1 MKFKSTLSTVIA
13 IAFGVLVLAGYLFGT
28 NGDGTLS
35 LVGELQLL
43 ILNIAVILVGFAV
56 LVGISN
62 LLIVHTKK
70 IRQNQKGAA
79 YSIILIISLVL
90 TFLLGLFAHDNNI
103 QIISSISPIA
113 KSLFNGVFISIQ
125 LPVEA
130 SLMALLVVTLTY
142 ASIRLLRRR
151 LNLLS
156 IIFLI
161 TAFLILI
168 GTAPWPFVGDVPFLS
183 DFLRPFIAQVPAA
196 AGARGIL
203 LGVALGTLTTGLR
216 ILFGS
221 DRPYGGK
228 NA

>member
-1 MKFKSTLSTVIA
+1 LKFKGVFSAVIA
-13 IAFGVLVLAGYLFGT
+13 IAFGLLVLAGYFFGV
-28 NGDGTLS
+28 TLS
-35 LVGELQLL
+35 LLGKLQLF
-43 ILNIAVILVGFAV
+43 ILNVAVILAGFAV

-62 LLIVHTKK
+62 LLVVHTNK
-70 IRQNQKGAA
+70 IRHKQKGAG
-79 YSIILIISLVL
+79 YSVILIITLAV
-90 TFLLGLFAHDNNI
+90 TFLLGLLAHYI
-103 QIISSISPIA
+103 PIA
-113 KSLFNGVFISIQ
+113 KSLFNDAFLSIQ
-125 LPVEA
+125 LPIET

-156 IIFLI
+156 VIFLI
-161 TAFLILI
+161 TAFLILV
-168 GTAPWPFVGDVPFLS
+168 GTAPWPFLGDVPFLS
-183 DFLRPFIAQVPAA
+183 DVVRPIIAQVPAA

-228 NA
+228 NG

>member
-1 MKFKSTLSTVIA
+1 MNFKGTLSTVIA
-13 IAFGVLVLAGYLFGT
+13 IAFGALVLAGYLFGQKA
-28 NGDGTLS
+28 DGTPS
-35 LVGELQLL
+35 LVGQLQLL
-43 ILNIAVILVGFAV
+43 ILNVAVILAGFAV

-62 LLIVHTKK
+62 LLIVHTNK
-70 IRQNQKGAA
+70 IRKNQKGAA
-79 YSIILIISLVL
+79 YSAILIVSLVG
-90 TFLLGLFAHDNNI
+90 TFLLGLIARDNNI
-103 QIISSISPIA
+103 PVLQSISLGA
-113 KSLFNGVFISIQ
+113 KSLFNAAFISIQ
-125 LPVEA
+125 LPIEA

-156 IIFLI
+156 VLFLI
-161 TAFLILI
+161 TAFLVLI

-183 DFLRPFIAQVPAA
+183 DTLRPIIAQVPAA

-216 ILFGS
+216 ILFGA

-228 NA
+228 NG

>member
-1 MKFKSTLSTVIA
+1 MKFKGVFSAVIA
-13 IAFGVLVLAGYLFGT
+13 IAFGLLVLAGYFFGV
-28 NGDGTLS
+28 TLS
-35 LVGELQLL
+35 LLGKLQLF
-43 ILNIAVILVGFAV
+43 ILNVAVILAGFAV

-62 LLIVHTKK
+62 LLVVHTNK
-70 IRQNQKGAA
+70 IRHKQKGAG
-79 YSIILIISLVL
+79 YSVILIITLAV
-90 TFLLGLFAHDNNI
+90 TFLLGLLAHYI
-103 QIISSISPIA
+103 PIA
-113 KSLFNGVFISIQ
+113 KSLFNDAFLSIQ
-125 LPVEA
+125 LPIET

-156 IIFLI
+156 VIFLI
-161 TAFLILI
+161 TAFLILV
-168 GTAPWPFVGDVPFLS
+168 GTAPWPFLGDVPFLS
-183 DFLRPFIAQVPAA
+183 DVVRPIIAQVPAA

-228 NA
+228 NG

>member
-1 MKFKSTLSTVIA
+1 ML
-13 IAFGVLVLAGYLFGT
+13 GQ
-28 NGDGTLS
+28 
-35 LVGELQLL
+35 LQLF
-43 ILNIAVILVGFAV
+43 ILNVAVILAGFAV

-62 LLIVHTKK
+62 LLIVHTGK
-70 IRQNQKGAA
+70 IRHKQKGAV
-79 YSIILIISLVL
+79 YSAILIIALVV
-90 TFLLGLFAHDNNI
+90 TFLLGLLAHYNL
-103 QIISSISPIA
+103 PVA
-113 KSLFNGVFISIQ
+113 KSLFSDAFLSIQ
-125 LPVEA
+125 LPIET

-156 IIFLI
+156 VIFLI
-161 TAFLILI
+161 TAFLILV
-168 GTAPWPFVGDVPFLS
+168 GTAPWPFLGDVPILS
-183 DFLRPFIAQVPAA
+183 NLRAWIAQFPAG

-228 NA
+228 NG